1 MKRTIFGKLIVSRE
15 RRFFLKEIIKMLRH
29 NRDSQREY
37 WLAILDYFI
46 VPRINFFRL
55 GRDGK
60 MFFFFF
66 ASSISCPTLG
76 SFRPVILL
84 QAGTILSR
92 KLTVD
97 SVATF
102 LPTSPLWL
110 TVVRFD
116 SNEHVGFVETNVS
129 RRTHKISRSRFN
141 FYYSIAN
148 STLTYRKVGL
158 YICNHF

>member
-60 MFFFFF
+60 MFFF
-66 ASSISCPTLG
+66 ASSISCATPPTLG

-102 LPTSPLWL
+102 LPTSPL
-110 TVVRFD
+110 
-116 SNEHVGFVETNVS
+116 
-129 RRTHKISRSRFN
+129 
-141 FYYSIAN
+141 
-148 STLTYRKVGL
+148 
-158 YICNHF
+158 